1 MAHNRSH
8 LSTHELTTIRTSQT
22 PRQKDQFQET
32 TAENKKKL
40 QLPNVSGAVALYQQI
55 SDVVTYLHS
64 NMTDTYNDYGIMV
77 IISVVDVLNGER
89 FRFPVAQDCYFKVK
103 HLKYEMSLMNRR
115 ATDARYLI
123 IREGEVLDDEEYL
136 VPYGY
141 VAVSTPTQRN
151 PVLEFFLMA
160 QPKQPEKKEK
170 AVCFLDEPSIAAAQE
185 WMTSHGA
192 YASEGEIAKRQHI
205 SNTLQKLLPANDN
218 DDDSTNPQNPDNNG
232 RGGMEGDQG
241 RGPGMVSHLSTYLST

>member
-1 MAHNRSH
+1 MS
-8 LSTHELTTIRTSQT
+8 
-22 PRQKDQFQET
+22 ET
-32 TAENKKKL
+32 
-40 QLPNVSGAVALYQQI
+40 
-55 SDVVTYLHS
+55 D
-64 NMTDTYNDYGIMV
+64 GIVV

-115 ATDARYLI
+115 STDARYLI

-141 VAVSTPTQRN
+141 VAVSTVTQRN

-170 AVCFLDEPSIAAAQE
+170 ALCFLDEPSIAAAKE
-185 WMTSHGA
+185 WMSSHGA
-192 YASEGEIAKRQHI
+192 YANEGEVVKQQHI

-218 DDDSTNPQNPDNNG
+218 DDNANPNNPENNG

-241 RGPGMVSHLSTYLST
+241 RGPGMFIFLPNYLLIYHIHLSYCYLV

>member
-1 MAHNRSH
+1 
-8 LSTHELTTIRTSQT
+8 
-22 PRQKDQFQET
+22 
-32 TAENKKKL
+32 
-40 QLPNVSGAVALYQQI
+40 
-55 SDVVTYLHS
+55 
-64 NMTDTYNDYGIMV
+64 MTDDEGIMV

-123 IREGEVLDDEEYL
+123 IRDGEVLDDEEYL

-141 VAVSTPTQRN
+141 VAVSTKTQRN

-160 QPKQPEKKEK
+160 QPKQAEKKEK
-170 AVCFLDEPSIAAAQE
+170 ALCFLDEPSIAAAQE

-192 YASEGEIAKRQHI
+192 YASEGEVMKRQHI
-205 SNTLQKLLPANDN
+205 LNTLQKLLPATPI
-218 DDDSTNPQNPDNNG
+218 DDDTVNPLLHNQDNNG
-232 RGGMEGDQG
+232 PGGMEGDQG
-241 RGPGMVSHLSTYLST
+241 RRPGTFSYPPRPSLLMLL